1 MNREYRLTIFFMN
14 REPEF
19 VIVNSNSGM
28 NAIMKAGL
36 TYESQEDDEITQI
49 KITYIEPMVKQTHH
63 IADLV
68 SDTLYI
74 DSKPCNEHYML
85 IN

>member
-1 MNREYRLTIFFMN
+1 MNKEYRLTIFFMN
-14 REPEF
+14 RKPEY
-19 VIVNSNSGM
+19 ISVNSNNGL

-49 KITYIEPMVKQTHH
+49 EITYIEPIAKQTHH
-63 IADLV
+63 IAALGRH
-68 SDTLYI
+68 TLYV
-74 DSKPCNEHYML
+74 DSNPCNEHYML